1 MKYKD
6 LVDLS
11 QKDLEKKERETTVE
25 LTKLQS
31 QAAAG
36 ATPKS
41 PGQIRQLKKILARI
55 NTLRNNP
62 QQKEE
67 VQDQDAGN

>member
-6 LVDLS
+6 LIDLS
-11 QKDLEKKERETTVE
+11 QAELDKKEKETRQE

-36 ATPKS
+36 TTPKS
-41 PGQIRQLKKILARI
+41 PGQIRQLKTILARI
-55 NTLRNNP
+55 KTLRNNP

-67 VQDQDAGN
+67 VQPKDA